1 MENKREKSS
10 ILVQGSILAVTG
22 LLVRFISVLYR
33 IPMTNIIGDEGNG
46 YYGAAYQVYNV
57 ILLLSSYSLPQAVSR
72 LVSQCLAKKQ
82 FRNANRYFMCALVF
96 ATISGGFFSVLL
108 YLGAGWFASLV
119 GMPLAKFALQILA
132 PTVFV
137 VGFLGVFRG
146 FFQGFHNMVPTAF
159 SQLVEQIVNAVVSI
173 VGVIYLS
180 AAGHRTDL
188 VCQTDGSYAASNGAA
203 GGTLGTLAGAIAG
216 LICVLVLFRMFYPA
230 FRKRMKREPAHRI
243 FKYSRIYKNLMATI
257 TPIVMSAVIFNI
269 ITLVDNVILS
279 QALKG
284 REIAE
289 NVIASK
295 WGVFSGKYLLLINLP
310 IAFATALA
318 SSVIPSIAA
327 ANTQRSK
334 GEVVHRI
341 DLVVKFTLLLSIPC
355 FVGMS
360 ALSQPIISV
369 LFSSDNSNATQLLL
383 YGSLSIVFFSMATI
397 TNSILHGMGKMML
410 PVKHALIALAA
421 HVVLLCVLLYGFKLD
436 EYAVVFAYMLFG
448 LVVWVLN
455 MLFLSQQVMYRVSY
469 MKLLV
474 LPALVSAVMGI
485 LVFFINRLISQ
496 FVWNWLALL
505 LAIFV
510 GMMFYL
516 VCILKLSVVDDDDLY
531 ELPFGQRLLNLAHRL
546 HLLR

>member
-22 LLVRFISVLYR
+22 LLVRFISVIYR
-33 IPMTNIIGDEGNG
+33 IPMTHIIGDEGNG

-82 FRNANRYFMCALVF
+82 FRNANRYFMCALLF
-96 ATISGGFFSVLL
+96 ATISGGIFSVLL
-108 YLGAGWFASLV
+108 YFGAGWFASLV
-119 GMPLAKFALQILA
+119 GMPLAKLALRILA

-146 FFQGFHNMVPTAF
+146 FFQGFHNMIPTAM
-159 SQLVEQIVNAVVSI
+159 SQLVEQVVNAIVSI
-173 VGVIYLS
+173 IGVIWLS

-188 VCQTDGSYAASNGAA
+188 VYQTDGSYTASNGAA
-203 GGTLGTLAGAIAG
+203 GGTIGTLAGAIAG
-216 LICVLVLFRMFYPA
+216 LICVLVLFRMFYPD
-230 FRKRMKREPAHRI
+230 FCRRMRREPEHRV
-243 FKYSRIYKNLMATI
+243 FKYTRIYNNLMATI
-257 TPIVMSAVIFNI
+257 MPIVMSAVIFNI

-284 REIAE
+284 RDVAE
-289 NVIASK
+289 NIIASK

-327 ANTQRSK
+327 ANAQRNK

-355 FVGMS
+355 FIGMA
-360 ALSQPIISV
+360 ALAKPMISV
-369 LFSSDNSNATQLLL
+369 LFPSDASNANKLLL
-383 YGSLSIVFFSMATI
+383 WGSLAIVFFSMATI

-410 PVKHALIALAA
+410 PVKHALIAFVA
-421 HVVLLCVLLYGFKLD
+421 HAILLCILLYGFKLD
-436 EYAVVFAYMLFG
+436 EYAVVISYMLFG

-455 MLFLSQQVMYRVSY
+455 MMFLNRQVLYYISIV
-469 MKLLV
+469 KLLV
-474 LPALVSAVMGI
+474 LPAVVSVVMGVI
-485 LVFFINRLISQ
+485 VYFLYQLLSGFL
-496 FVWNWLALL
+496 WNWLALIL
-505 LAIFV
+505 VIVV
-510 GMMFYL
+510 GMIFYL
-516 VCILKLSVVDDDDLY
+516 ACILKLSVVDDDDLY
-531 ELPFGQRLLNLAHRL
+531 ELPMGQKLLSLARRL
-546 HLLR
+546 HLIQ